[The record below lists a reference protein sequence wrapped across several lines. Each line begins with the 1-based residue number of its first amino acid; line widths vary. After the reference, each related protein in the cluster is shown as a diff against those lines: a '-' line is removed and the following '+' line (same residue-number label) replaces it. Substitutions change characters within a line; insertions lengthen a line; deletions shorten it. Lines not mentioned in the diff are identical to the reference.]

1 MSPEIIQFAE
11 DGRARWAGMGDFVL
25 VSPDEAHRVKL
36 IYAGEPPHGD
46 SYHRA
51 IVDGVAFPGEVW
63 GGLFAF
69 SACSRHLVFS
79 WMSKRFERRTVVVDL
94 QDRRYFVLPGYIDQ
108 FSVCWPSVVGEGKLS
123 TGKGCTF
130 GGTKHWLPY

>member
-1 MSPEIIQFAE
+1 MLPEIIRFGP

-25 VSPDEAHRVKL
+25 VSPDQAHRVEL

-51 IVDGVAFPGEVW
+51 SIDGVAFPGEVW

-108 FSVCWPSVVGEGKLS
+108 FSVRWPAVVGEGKLS
-123 TGKGCTF
+123 AGQEYTF
-130 GGTKHWLPY
+130 DGGEHWLSY